1 MLGFTALLAVASG
14 FSVHGQN
21 SIPEPGA
28 APQVNPGGNPGRG
41 QETPPGTN
49 PRAGG
54 RFGQPSG
61 SVNQF
66 PPGGFPAQPP
76 EVQPGARPSRFGRG
90 EALGETGTATRDL
103 PPLRHPRDKTL
114 LVEIKQ
120 AKPDVLAKS
129 LQKTMGDTMTIE
141 VAAGTPVP
149 AILISGTEK
158 GVQEIREIITKL
170 DLPAKTETLEFT
182 VLESASDADL
192 AAQIQKESE
201 GGDNKFSNEGW
212 QKTLKSLQA
221 QGMVSSTRV
230 LELKASENQPARIQ
244 VGEDKPFATGSMMS
258 ARGIA
263 NRSFSY
269 RPVGSMATVTLR
281 QPKEGEFKAD
291 IRFEESRISQP
302 KAATAPDKDQ
312 AKDKEKDKEKE
323 TEEFK
328 PDSIINFSAET
339 TANLIPG
346 KAVAINSNQE
356 WDKSGNKKVMV
367 FVRLKTK

>member
-41 QETPPGTN
+41 QETPANPN
-49 PRAGG
+49 PRSN
-54 RFGQPSG
+54 RFNQPPG
-61 SVNQF
+61 NINQF
-66 PPGGFPAQPP
+66 TPGGFPAQPP
-76 EVQPGARPSRFGRG
+76 ENQPVGRPSRLGRG
-90 EALGETGTATRDL
+90 ETGGETGTPTRDL
-103 PPLRHPRDKTL
+103 PPLKHPRDKTL
-114 LVEIKQ
+114 LVEVKQ
-120 AKPDVLAKS
+120 AKPDILAKS

-158 GVQEIREIITKL
+158 GVQEVREIITKL

-192 AAQIQKESE
+192 AVQIQKESQ
-201 GGDNKFSNEGW
+201 GGENQFTDEGW
-212 QKTLKSLQA
+212 QKTLKKLQA
-221 QGMVSSTRV
+221 QGQITSSRI
-230 LELKASENQPARIQ
+230 LEVQAAENQPARIQ
-244 VGEDKPFATGSMMS
+244 VGEDKPIATASMMTP
-258 ARGIA
+258 RGVA
-263 NRSFSY
+263 SRNYNY
-269 RPVGSMATVTLR
+269 RPVGSMASVTLR
-281 QPKEGEFKAD
+281 QPKPGEYRAD
-291 IRFEESRISQP
+291 IRFEESRINSP
-302 KAATAPDKDQ
+302 KPAPVPEKDK
-312 AKDKEKDKEKE
+312 AKDKEKEV
-323 TEEFK
+323 EEFR